1 MSDTL
6 NDITGMNSNTARLPE
21 GFSSS
26 IDDLDPEAVKK
37 KKDREAR
44 KAEWEKERE
53 KTKRVNAAK
62 QLGFD
67 KMDRQNAARKAQ
79 RNRAQQPGQA
89 QPIPTREQVAK
100 MTPEQREQLIVRRR
114 AALRARGFT
123 VAQRAHS
130 MSGGR
135 RAQ

>member
-62 QLGFD
+62 QLGFA
-67 KMDRQNAARKAQ
+67 KT
-79 RNRAQQPGQA
+79 QPGKLNETGHSSRDR
-89 QPIPTREQVAK
+89 PSRY
-100 MTPEQREQLIVRRR
+100 QLENKSRR
-114 AALRARGFT
+114 
-123 VAQRAHS
+123 
-130 MSGGR
+130 
-135 RAQ
+135 